1 MNLEYVRMHVIC
13 RVNQAEYAT
22 RIPMAAPQEYVNTY
36 PTRRVAGE
44 IEVCLRPGLAFTRYC
59 FISDISEQ
67 RSGGALENKA
77 REG

>member
-1 MNLEYVRMHVIC
+1 
-13 RVNQAEYAT
+13 
-22 RIPMAAPQEYVNTY
+22 MAAPQEYVNTY